1 MDTGTFFAGSRKT
14 RVVKGLL
21 LQAATTALVAAC
33 GGGGGYGGGGGGSPT
48 PSPAPAPA
56 PAATIRDAQFVDD
69 TVEGLGFSVANVGEG
84 RTDAAGKFQF
94 AEGRKIDFFV
104 GGATNRITIGSAT
117 PGYTS
122 GPTAFSLHDLTEAQG
137 ASGDIYLSNLLRV
150 LALLDANDDT
160 SDGFQIDAAANTAI
174 DAAVSGNKTLD
185 FGATAANFE
194 NDAIVKALATA
205 KNRALIGA
213 AEALARYQLLFRQSR
228 SSSIALTG
236 DDTRAVVVNRQKASV
251 SVIRVRD
258 TAGAD
263 ASQLLAEIPIGKEP
277 RFVALS
283 PNSNRAYVT
292 NAVDGTMSTIDLTAA
307 TPGAIGGALDVGVE
321 PRGIAVT
328 PNGTYAF
335 IAGNTTGDVAVVNLT
350 NNQVI
355 GRVKTGGNP
364 YAVAISNDGDRSDDD
379 ERVYV
384 TQLFGEIIDPARPD
398 GFDDSKQGVV
408 SSFRVGDAV
417 TNASA
422 ATVTRLLLKPMASGF
437 NADRR
442 NFCPL
447 TRDALQTAGTV
458 KYFNSNADGL
468 GNGAAALKNTTFCPD
483 AASADISTDG
493 PIGKVAQKVYPNM
506 LFGALIRGPFLYV
519 NNVGAQPE
527 PPVRFNVNV
536 QALVGVLSTVTN
548 TEAPLSVNLNTFV
561 PKETAPATPS
571 QSLDKL
577 FLNDI
582 VALDADRRGKEF
594 LVVSRGGN
602 YVIRAHVSTD
612 GKLTTLDAT
621 NKAIRLQ
628 TGNLPSG
635 IVMSRDGKRAYVNN
649 ELSTSMSALNLTDNT
664 VITRDVESSAP
675 PAPGTQAHRNLVGK
689 LAFFTALG
697 LPDKLDTD
705 GDGKFDVALRDI
717 NPLTHRGKASDNA
730 WSSCASCHDDG
741 HSDNVTWIF
750 ETGPRQTIPL
760 EGTFARNNL
769 DDQRILNW
777 SAVRGS
783 NTDFNNNARG
793 IQGGRGFAADPTA
806 TPGEDRSLLV
816 YNHGPT
822 KGVSDSL
829 DAMSEWVAT
838 VRAPIVPA
846 IASDVETRGRAVFTT
861 NCASCHG
868 GTKWTKSRTKG
879 LYQDNPLLQVD
890 PVGPAFFTGVGKND
904 AGVALAGPQVVSVT
918 RANKPAPLFMLDNVG
933 TFNVASPIEIRGAA
947 AVAGQTTQGFASF
960 GAGGFNSP
968 SLLGVTYSGPYFH
981 DGSAHTLEE
990 VAARHKIG
998 TEGKTIAAALSAQE
1012 VADVLAFVRGIDD
1025 ATPTMPNATDAF
1037 VN

>member
-1 MDTGTFFAGSRKT
+1 MNTGTHSHGSRRT

-33 GGGGGYGGGGGGSPT
+33 GGGGGYGGGGGSPA

-56 PAATIRDAQFVDD
+56 PAATIRDAQFIDD

-137 ASGDIYLSNLLRV
+137 ANGDTYLANLLRV

-174 DAAVSGNKTLD
+174 GVAVSGTKTLD

-194 NDAIVKALATA
+194 NDALVKALATA
-205 KNRALIGA
+205 KSRTLISA

-258 TAGAD
+258 NAGAD
-263 ASQLLAEIPIGKEP
+263 VSQLLAEIPVGKEP

-283 PNSNRAYVT
+283 PNNNRAYIT
-292 NAVDGTMSTIDLTAA
+292 NAVDGTMSTLDLTAT
-307 TPGAIGGALDVGVE
+307 TPAAIGTALDVGVE

-350 NNQVI
+350 NNQVV

-364 YAVAISNDGDRSDDD
+364 YAVAISNDGDRNDDD

-384 TQLFGEIIDPARPD
+384 TQLFGEIIDAARPD
-398 GFDDSKQGVV
+398 GFDDAKQGVV

-417 TNASA
+417 TNASGTA
-422 ATVTRLLLKPMASGF
+422 VTRLLLKPMASGF

-468 GNGAAALKNTTFCPD
+468 GNGAAALKNTTYCPD
-483 AASADISTDG
+483 AASADIAADG

-506 LFGALIRGPFLYV
+506 LFGALIRGPFVYE

-527 PPVRFNVNV
+527 PPVNFNTNV
-536 QALVGVLSTVTN
+536 QALVGVLSSVTN
-548 TEAPLSVNLNTFV
+548 AETPLSVNLNTFV
-561 PKETAPATPS
+561 GPEVANTPANA
-571 QSLDKL
+571 QDKL

-582 VALDADRRGKEF
+582 VALDADRRGKNF

-602 YVIRAHVSTD
+602 YVIRATVGTD
-612 GKLTTLDAT
+612 GKLTTLDAD
-621 NKAIRLQ
+621 KHAKRLQ

-635 IVMSRDGKRAYVNN
+635 VVMSRDGKRAYTNN
-649 ELSTSMSALNLTDNT
+649 ELNTSMTAINLETNA
-664 VITRDVESSAP
+664 VLARDIESSAP

-697 LPDKLDTD
+697 VPDVLDTN
-705 GDGKFDVALRDI
+705 GDGQFDIALRDI
-717 NPLTHRGKASDNA
+717 DPVANKNKASKGA

-750 ETGPRQTIPL
+750 PTGPRQTIPL

-777 SAVRGS
+777 SAIRGS
-783 NTDFNNNARG
+783 PTDFNNNSRAV
-793 IQGGRGFAADPTA
+793 QGGNGFAASVNGVDKSA
-806 TPGEDRSLLV
+806 QV
-816 YNHGPT
+816 FNHGPT
-822 KGVSDSL
+822 RGISDSL
-829 DAMSEWVAT
+829 DAMTEWVAT
-838 VRAPIVPA
+838 VRAPIMPPMDAAREPA
-846 IASDVETRGRAVFTT
+846 GRGLFTSF
-861 NCASCHG
+861 CASCHG
-868 GTKWTKSRTKG
+868 GAKWTKSRTKG
-879 LYQDNPLLQVD
+879 LYLDNPLLQQD
-890 PVGPAFFTGVGKND
+890 PVGPAFFTGVTKND
-904 AGVALAGPQVVSVT
+904 AGVALSGPQLVSVT
-918 RANKPAPLFMLDNVG
+918 LANKPYPLLILDNLG
-933 TFNVASPIEIRGAA
+933 TYNIASAIEIRGAG
-947 AVAGQTTQGFASF
+947 AVAGQTTQGFGSF
-960 GAGGFNSP
+960 GLGGFNSP
-968 SLLGVTYSGPYFH
+968 SLLGVAYSAPYFH
-981 DGSAHTLEE
+981 DGSAHTLAD
-990 VAARHKIG
+990 VMARHKLG
-998 TEGKTIAAALSAQE
+998 TLTIATALNAQE
-1012 VADVLAFVRGIDD
+1012 LADVTAFITSIDD

-1037 VN
+1037 IQ